1 MMAAANWGKHAGF
14 RKGEGDHLF
23 HDAQNQLGP
32 GGDGEFLKKSVQMR
46 VDSVIRDL
54 ETPGN
59 PCFREIVKD
68 ALDNLQLAF
77 CQAQGACNLKP
88 GMIAEE

>member
-1 MMAAANWGKHAGF
+1 
-14 RKGEGDHLF
+14 
-23 HDAQNQLGP
+23 
-32 GGDGEFLKKSVQMR
+32 MR

-59 PCFREIVKD
+59 PRFREIVKD

-88 GMIAEE
+88 GMVAEE